1 MNLSEFRK
9 QYPEYDNVSDIN
21 LVRSLHDKYYSDMD
35 INDFADKIGY
45 TGAKFVSD
53 ETRIKPET
61 DLSKGV
67 VTEGLLGTLE
77 GLGLGLES
85 GLQGATLGAYGRIN
99 QALGGNYSQRE
110 AENQARAERE
120 GLGGLNT
127 VSKALP
133 AIYGAV
139 RGAPMKIYQGVTA
152 RGLSGIGAGA
162 TAGSIEGSLAQAL
175 QSQNVSDI
183 LPNTVVGGL
192 QGAAFGA
199 GGELLGRGLAGLY
212 NYLRPQATAAKE
224 SIRKLRDLVGGEEL
238 TNIAQ
243 EARRTG
249 RSALEVGD
257 TNVIDSAIKSKFNS
271 SKAKKTLTDTA
282 ERLSGQQSE
291 RNINAINQAFGSR
304 GGVQNADELIATTKQ
319 QAQPLYDDLSR
330 VGSVKDPRI
339 DNLLKDDFIQQEIK
353 SINADKANELA
364 IRQAP
369 DNDFRKLDLLK
380 RSIDDKISSA
390 KRAGE
395 NNRARLLEQ
404 RRNDLVTTLDDIYPS
419 YKQARGVYENQY
431 RILDA
436 QELGNKALNPNVTV
450 DSFRKDF
457 SKLSEGEKQAARIG
471 ARDKI
476 VNDVLGKENQSVA
489 WKKYTNQNAK
499 DKLDLLLGQDTADNL
514 INYANGEIK
523 TMRNLNQVLGGSQT
537 AEKTAGTSL
546 QDVGLKLLRDPL
558 GAAGTIAE
566 QATNPATRAQAEY
579 LANALTETGAKT
591 LNEELMRQIQRDET
605 SRLLKALNVYGS
617 TSLGLK
623 LTE

>member
-1 MNLSEFRK
+1 MADLARIKRNVAKMVSMGA
-9 QYPEYDNVSDIN
+9 PESDIDGYISSEGVTVEDVRNYNPN
-21 LVRSLHDKYYSDMD
+21 LKPLTPEQRAKS
-35 INDFADKIGY
+35 KI
-45 TGAKFVSD
+45 D
-53 ETRIKPET
+53 P
-61 DLSKGV
+61 LSGV
-67 VTEGLLGTLE
+67 AYEALTGTLE
-77 GLGLGLES
+77 GIGLGIES
-85 GLQGATLGAYGRIN
+85 GLQGASLGLYGRIN
-99 QALGGNYSQRE
+99 QALGGNYAERE

-120 GLGGLNT
+120 GLGTLNT
-127 VSKALP
+127 VGKALP
-133 AIYGAV
+133 ALYGAV
-139 RGAPMKIYQGVTA
+139 KGAPMKIYQGVTA
-152 RGLSGIGAGA
+152 TGLGGLGAGI
-162 TAGSIEGSLAQAL
+162 TAGGIEGAIAKAAQA
-175 QSQNVSDI
+175 QNASDVIPYAVS
-183 LPNTVVGGL
+183 GGVE
-192 QGAAFGA
+192 GAAFGA

-257 TNVIDSAIKSKFNS
+257 SNVIDSAIKSKFNS
-271 SKAKKTLTDTA
+271 SKAKKTLTDVA
-282 ERLSGQQSE
+282 ERLSSQQSE

-369 DNDFRKLDLLK
+369 DNDFRKLDLVK

-404 RRNDLVTTLDDIYPS
+404 RRNDLVTTLDDIYPQ
-419 YKQARGVYENQY
+419 YKEARGVYENQY

-450 DSFRKDF
+450 DTFRKYF
-457 SKLSEGEKQAARIG
+457 SRLSEGEKQAARIG

-499 DKLDLLLGQDTADNL
+499 DKLDLLLGQDTADSL
-514 INYANGEIK
+514 VNYANGEIK
-523 TMRNLNQVLGGSQT
+523 TMRNINQVLGGSQT
-537 AEKTAGTSL
+537 AEKTAGTSI

-579 LANALTETGAKT
+579 LSKVLTESGANT
-591 LNEELMRQIQRDET
+591 LNEELIKQVQRDEI
-605 SRLLKALNVYGS
+605 SKLLGALNVYGS